1 MAQVTSLLPRIFHW
15 LFLVLEGLF
24 ALGAIAL
31 LAAMA
36 INPHLPPG
44 THFGP
49 AAIDFAGT
57 PGSVTLRAAG
67 GSTDFL
73 VSAFRG
79 NVTLLVTKADAL
91 IELLKRYGLPV
102 LLLNAIFFA
111 ALFDLLRRLFRNVGR
126 ADSFSQNTVRL
137 VQAIAGLL
145 IGFSFVSAFAERLF
159 SQALMTY
166 IAAHSVIT
174 ITGTPVRFPAPHD
187 SMVHVMLPPGG
198 FPFGSPLFFSG
209 LLVLALSEVFRQGLA
224 LKRDS
229 ELTI

>member
-1 MAQVTSLLPRIFHW
+1 MAQVTSVLPRIFHW

-49 AAIDFAGT
+49 AAIDFA
-57 PGSVTLRAAG
+57 
-67 GSTDFL
+67 
-73 VSAFRG
+73 
-79 NVTLLVTKADAL
+79 
-91 IELLKRYGLPV
+91 
-102 LLLNAIFFA
+102 
-111 ALFDLLRRLFRNVGR
+111 
-126 ADSFSQNTVRL
+126 
-137 VQAIAGLL
+137 
-145 IGFSFVSAFAERLF
+145 
-159 SQALMTY
+159 
-166 IAAHSVIT
+166 
-174 ITGTPVRFPAPHD
+174 GTPVRFPAPHD